1 MKILFC
7 TNAFENITNGPAKF
21 ANLILEINERH
32 AGHEIRI
39 LTEDVSHERQYVYKV
54 NLRIPRLLKPLGQ
67 LLRMFMYYQKAKQ
80 IQREY
85 AYDVIVYNNAF
96 TGLWASL
103 VSGKPTVGMINDE
116 KNLRATLAGFRF
128 SRQWLKQFAFSRL
141 EYISTRT
148 HRLIITNSDFLRER
162 VMQTYRVPAAKT
174 HRLYKSIDLPG
185 IVWQPDRNFQPPI
198 QVVFVKADYRVGNLP
213 VLAEALS
220 QLSGYGFV
228 LHVIGPEPRFEADV
242 RRIFVGKT
250 NIELNYLGPQPQ
262 PVVYQY
268 LRTAD
273 IFCVPSVTEALG
285 VANIEALAHGIPVVS
300 SRVGGIPEV
309 LDNGSNGWLAAPGNA
324 VALAAAIG
332 ECIGNPAMRL
342 EKSQNGR
349 RFIAKFGKEAMF
361 TDFLRILSQVREK
374 PI

>member
-21 ANLILEINERH
+21 ANLILEINDRH
-32 AGHEIRI
+32 AEHEIRI

-54 NLRIPRLLKPLGQ
+54 GLRIPRLLKPLGQ
-67 LLRMFMYYQKAKQ
+67 LVRMFAYYQRIRQ
-80 IQREY
+80 IRQEY
-85 AYDVIVYNNAF
+85 AYDVLVYNNAF

-116 KNLRATLAGFRF
+116 KNLRATLSNFKF

-141 EYISTRT
+141 EYASTRT
-148 HRLIITNSDFLRER
+148 HRLIITNSDFLREK

-174 HRLYKSIDLPG
+174 HRLYKSISLPG
-185 IVWQPDRNFQPPI
+185 IAWQPDRNFRVPF

-220 QLSGYGFV
+220 QLPEYGFV
-228 LHVIGPEPRFEADV
+228 LHVIGPEPKFEADLK
-242 RRIFVGKT
+242 RHFLHKP
-250 NIELNYLGPQPQ
+250 NIELRYLGPQPQ
-262 PVVYQY
+262 PVVYEY
-268 LRTAD
+268 LRAAD
-273 IFCVPSVTEALG
+273 IFCVPSATEALG
-285 VANIEALAHGIPVVS
+285 VANIEALAHGIAVVS

-309 LDNGSNGWLAAPGNA
+309 LDNGNNGWLAEPGNA
-324 VALAAAIG
+324 VALAAAIC

-342 EKSQNGR
+342 EKAQNGR
-349 RFIAKFGKEAMF
+349 KFIAKFGKEAMF
-361 TDFLRILSQVREK
+361 NEFLRILSQVR
-374 PI
+374 

>member
-67 LLRMFMYYQKAKQ
+67 LLRMFVYYRKTKQ

-103 VSGKPTVGMINDE
+103 VSGQPTVGMINDE
-116 KNLRATLAGFRF
+116 KNLRATLAGFKF

-148 HRLIITNSDFLRER
+148 HRLIITNSDFLREK
-162 VMQTYRVPAAKT
+162 VMQTYRVPAVKT

-228 LHVIGPEPRFEADV
+228 LHVIGPDLKFETDV
-242 RRIFVGKT
+242 KRYFTDKPNV
-250 NIELNYLGPQPQ
+250 ELRYWGPQPQ
-262 PVVYQY
+262 AVVYQY
-268 LRTAD
+268 LRAAD
-273 IFCVPSVTEALG
+273 IFCVPSATEALG

-309 LDNGSNGWLAAPGNA
+309 LDNGNNGWLAEPGNA

-332 ECIGNPAMRL
+332 ECIRDAEARCH
-342 EKSQNGR
+342 KSARGR
-349 RFIAKFGKEAMF
+349 DFIAVFDKKEMLS
-361 TDFLRILSQVREK
+361 DFLIMLKYAADRH
-374 PI
+374 

>member
-54 NLRIPRLLKPLGQ
+54 NLRIPRPLKPLGQ
-67 LLRMFMYYQKAKQ
+67 LLRMFMYYRKAEQ

-96 TGLWASL
+96 TGLWASI

-116 KNLRATLAGFRF
+116 KNLRATLANFKF

-141 EYISTRT
+141 EYASTRT
-148 HRLIITNSDFLRER
+148 HRLIITNSDFLREK

-174 HRLYKSIDLPG
+174 HRLYKSISLPG
-185 IVWQPDRNFQPPI
+185 IAWQPDRNFRVPF

-220 QLSGYGFV
+220 QLPEYGFV
-228 LHVIGPEPRFEADV
+228 LHVIGPEPKFEADLK
-242 RRIFVGKT
+242 RHFLHKP
-250 NIELNYLGPQPQ
+250 NIELRYLGPQPQ
-262 PVVYQY
+262 PVVYEY

-273 IFCVPSVTEALG
+273 IFCVPSATEALG
-285 VANIEALAHGIPVVS
+285 IANIEALAHGIAVVS

-309 LDNGSNGWLAAPGNA
+309 LDNGNNGWLAEPGNA
-324 VALAAAIG
+324 VALAAAIC

-342 EKSQNGR
+342 EKAQNGR
-349 RFIAKFGKEAMF
+349 KFIAKFGKEAMF
-361 TDFLRILSQVREK
+361 NEFLRILSQVR
-374 PI
+374 